1 MSGRFNN
8 VFWMKL
14 LKAQVVKLSILTLRF
29 IIILPADRPEI
40 TLPTA
45 VTTKK

>member
-8 VFWMKL
+8 VCWMKL

-40 TLPTA
+40 TFPTA

>member
-8 VFWMKL
+8 VCWMKL

-29 IIILPADRPEI
+29 IILPADRPEI